1 MHLTEEKHR
10 QRGFLPAR
18 EPKAELLSELEFGRD
33 ETATKRGAPRRAE
46 TRGVEEEKD
55 TFLFAEKDFNRLSW
69 PAGIF
74 RGHME
79 GVDDLRL
86 VNVIN
91 KRACVCSP
99 YFLIIPHRWF

>member
-1 MHLTEEKHR
+1 MCLTEGKQETER
-10 QRGFLPAR
+10 ERGFLAAR
-18 EPKAELLSELEFGRD
+18 GPKAELLSELEFGRD

-55 TFLFAEKDFNRLSW
+55 TLLFAEKDFNRLSW

-74 RGHME
+74 RRHME

-86 VNVIN
+86 VNVI
-91 KRACVCSP
+91 
-99 YFLIIPHRWF
+99 